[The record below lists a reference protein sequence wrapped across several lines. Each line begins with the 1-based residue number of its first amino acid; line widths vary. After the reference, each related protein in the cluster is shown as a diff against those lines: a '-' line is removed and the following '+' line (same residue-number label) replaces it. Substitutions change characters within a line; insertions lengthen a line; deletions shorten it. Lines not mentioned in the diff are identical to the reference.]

1 MDEKEQYIG
10 FTFPFLKNN
19 HGDAL
24 HLAVYDAFEKIF
36 KQE

>member
-10 FTFPFLKNN
+10 LLFLLKNN